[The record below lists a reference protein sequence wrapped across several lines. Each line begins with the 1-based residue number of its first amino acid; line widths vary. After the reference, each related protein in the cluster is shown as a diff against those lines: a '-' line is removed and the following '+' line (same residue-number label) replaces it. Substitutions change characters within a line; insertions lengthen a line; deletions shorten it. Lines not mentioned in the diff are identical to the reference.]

1 MALPPLNFSPPFH
14 IVRISH
20 VEWTVT
26 DLDAAKK
33 FYVDTL
39 GYHLEHHSG
48 DALYLR
54 GFEELNH
61 HSLVL
66 VRDTTAYVKRIGYKV
81 ASEADLD
88 KAKTFFESLG
98 QPTSWVDKLAQGR
111 TLDTTDPFGIPL
123 EFYFEMKRGESLL
136 QKYGIHRG
144 ARIQRID
151 HANLFHN
158 DVNEATRFYV
168 SELGFRPTEVTVEDI
183 NDPDSNLWATWLH
196 RRGNVHD
203 IAFTNGLGP
212 RLHHIG
218 VYVPT
223 STDIINFC
231 DVLATTGYLASFER
245 GPGRHGIAN
254 AFFLYIRDPDG
265 HRIELFSSDYLTV
278 DPDHP
283 ARLWDLRD
291 PQRQTLWGQAAP
303 RSWFEEGMH
312 FEGLEPSKSTLRGK
326 PIIAPD

>member
-26 DLDAAKK
+26 DIDAAKK

-39 GYHLEHHSG
+39 GYHLEHDSG
-48 DALYLR
+48 EALYLR

-61 HSLVL
+61 HSLIL
-66 VRDTTAYVKRIGYKV
+66 VSDSTAYVKRIGYKV
-81 ASEADLD
+81 ASEVDLV
-88 KAKTFFESLG
+88 KAEAFFRSLG
-98 QPTSWVDKLAQGR
+98 QPTDWVDKFAQGR
-111 TLDTTDPFGIPL
+111 SLHTSDPFGVPL
-123 EFYFEMKRGESLL
+123 EFYFEMERGESLL
-136 QKYGIHRG
+136 QQYGLHRG
-144 ARIQRID
+144 AHIQRLD
-151 HANLFHN
+151 HANLFHH

-183 NDPDSNLWATWLH
+183 NDRDSNLWATWLQ
-196 RRGNVHD
+196 RRGSVHD
-203 IAFTNGLGP
+203 VAFTNGRGP

-223 STDIINFC
+223 ATDIINFC

-254 AFFLYIRDPDG
+254 AFFLYIRDTDG

-283 ARLWDLRD
+283 AKLWDLRD

-303 RSWFEEGMH
+303 RSWFEDGMT
-312 FEGLEPSKSTLRGK
+312 FEGLEPSESRLSRE